1 MNKISRY
8 MMTGAVA
15 LMAAA
20 ALSSCDNVAED
31 DRFIKLPPIE
41 ADRAVLIEDFTG
53 QNCLNCPRAHEKI
66 EELQK
71 QYGADKVIAVSI
83 HGGSMAISDRRPF
96 GLMTQE
102 GDEICN
108 YYSIPSFPMGVID
121 GVTPPVDDAKWAT
134 AVYNDLQKPSEVQLE
149 ASAEL
154 GVVEELVEGKIEKK
168 QIISCTANI
177 NSSEEGQGKIQ
188 FWIVESNIVAQ
199 QKLPDGSID
208 QNYVHNNVFRAQVFP
223 MRGNPVTFS
232 RDGVT
237 ANGAVDVRERWNL
250 ENVEVVAFVSDNNN
264 IVQQVVKVPV
274 KLTPVEQ
281 TPAE

>member
-53 QNCLNCPRAHEKI
+53 QNCLNCPNAHEVI
-66 EELQK
+66 EDLQK
-71 QYGADKVIAVSI
+71 QYGEDKVIAVSI
-83 HGGSMAISDRRPF
+83 HGGGMAISDRRPF

-108 YYSIPSFPMGVID
+108 YYAIGRFPMGVID
-121 GVTPPVDDAKWAT
+121 GVTPPIDEKGWAT

-154 GVVEELVEGKIEKK
+154 IAGGKT
-168 QIISCTANI
+168 ISCTANI
-177 NSSEEGQGKIQ
+177 TSSEEGTGKIQ
-188 FWIVESNIVAQ
+188 FWVVESGIVAPQ
-199 QKLPDGSID
+199 QMPDKSTNE
-208 QNYVHNNVFRAQVFP
+208 NYVHNNVFRAQVFP
-223 MRGNPVTFS
+223 MRGNPVAFS
-232 RDGVT
+232 RDGAT
-237 ANGAVDVRERWNL
+237 ANGTVDVRERWNL
-250 ENVEVVAFVSDNNN
+250 ENVEIVAFVSDNNN

-274 KLTPVEQ
+274 KLTPDEQ

>member
-53 QNCLNCPRAHEKI
+53 QNCLNCPNAHEVI
-66 EELQK
+66 EDLQK
-71 QYGADKVIAVSI
+71 QYGEDKVIAVSI
-83 HGGSMAISDRRPF
+83 HGGGMAISDVRPF
-96 GLMTQE
+96 GLMTKE

-108 YYSIPSFPMGVID
+108 YYAIGRFPMGVID
-121 GVTPPVDDAKWAT
+121 GVTPPIDEKGWAS

-154 GVVEELVEGKIEKK
+154 STVEEEVDGKPVKK
-168 QIISCTANI
+168 QIISCTADI
-177 NSSEEGQGKIQ
+177 TSSEEGMGKIQ
-188 FWIVESNIVAQ
+188 FWVVESGIVAQ
-199 QKLPDGSID
+199 QKMPDSSTNE
-208 QNYVHNNVFRAQVFP
+208 NYVHNNVFRAQVFP
-223 MRGNPVTFS
+223 MRGNPVAFS
-232 RDGVT
+232 RDGAT
-237 ANGAVDVRERWNL
+237 AEGTVDVRERWNL
-250 ENVEVVAFVSDNNN
+250 QNVEIVAFVSDNDN

-274 KLTPVEQ
+274 KLTPEEPS
-281 TPAE
+281 PAE

>member
-1 MNKISRY
+1 

-53 QNCLNCPRAHEKI
+53 QNCLNCPNAHEVI
-66 EELQK
+66 EDLQK
-71 QYGADKVIAVSI
+71 QYGEDKVIAVSI
-83 HGGSMAISDRRPF
+83 HGGGMAISDVRPF
-96 GLMTQE
+96 GLMTKE

-108 YYSIPSFPMGVID
+108 YYAIGRFPMGVID
-121 GVTPPVDDAKWAT
+121 GVTPPIDEKGWAS

-154 GVVEELVEGKIEKK
+154 MADGNT
-168 QIISCTANI
+168 ISCTANI
-177 NSSEEGQGKIQ
+177 TSSEEGTGKIQ
-188 FWIVESNIVAQ
+188 FWVVESGIVAQ
-199 QKLPDGSID
+199 QKMPDSSTNE
-208 QNYVHNNVFRAQVFP
+208 NYVHNNVFRAQVFP
-223 MRGNPVTFS
+223 MRGNPVAFS
-232 RDGVT
+232 RDGAT
-237 ANGAVDVRERWNL
+237 AEGTVYVRERWNL
-250 ENVEVVAFVSDNNN
+250 QNVEIVAFVSDNDN

-274 KLTPVEQ
+274 KLTPGEPA
-281 TPAE
+281 PAE